1 VDGRA
6 RDPTRLEI
14 VTLAR
19 SHDQRSTATFDR
31 IAFTLRT
38 IELLRPPG
46 TDVVVYRSTRLH
58 VAHGRD
64 LRRGGAARWALVGV
78 PRDASAESIALALL
92 DLAGAPPRPLVV
104 ELTLAAAALAELAS

>member
-1 VDGRA
+1 MDGRD

-31 IAFTLRT
+31 VAFALRT
-38 IELLRPPG
+38 IDLLRPPG

-64 LRRGGAARWALVGV
+64 LRRGDAARWALVGI

-92 DLAGAPPRPLVV
+92 ELAGTPARPLVV
-104 ELTLAAAALAELAS
+104 ELTLAAAARAERAS